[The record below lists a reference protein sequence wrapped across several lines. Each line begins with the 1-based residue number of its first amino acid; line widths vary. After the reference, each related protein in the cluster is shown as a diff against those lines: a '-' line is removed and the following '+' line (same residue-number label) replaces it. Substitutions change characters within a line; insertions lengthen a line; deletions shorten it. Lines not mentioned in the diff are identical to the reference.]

1 MIRDHDPKGGIILK
15 KEFSQ
20 EEMEQILKKDAVIPA
35 SVDEKIKE
43 TYERLGLTAA
53 APEGQDKGSASEKTR
68 PFRMKK
74 KKVWVTIAAAA
85 ALTAGLGITAFA
97 VNQLLKVDLPEKDGT
112 LAYNVSVDPEAK
124 EAHAVTSSPTYVP
137 EGYEYHEDGPY
148 GGKWHNDTTDGTMS
162 IITHNAAD
170 LYLMTQTGGG
180 TTSQIDKND
189 YIKTIE
195 IGGMNVDVFSSDSI
209 YTDDDTIRQDVVLT
223 NEEYGYMIQVSLD
236 GPDLADDEALKV
248 AEGLDI
254 QVSDETV
261 PYADDEEIAKIKDG
275 QTADFDSAYDS
286 SLFYNVGDV
295 ITDPQDKENK
305 TEFKV
310 TDVRLADSLP
320 LDQFPKENYVPD
332 YDSTVAPLLNE
343 DGTLKSHERY
353 SPASDSLSKEDLETA
368 DSKFIIATVE
378 ITNTGDSSTKEY
390 ITPMLEYLSTDGDG
404 SYTRFSVQSASA
416 AYQALSVDGEPLYQS
431 VQQYTDNQK
440 QHVRFAE
447 IGAGETLECTFAWV
461 VDDDCTD
468 NAYLSFF
475 DMYGGMTN
483 SYPRVKVAE

>member
-1 MIRDHDPKGGIILK
+1 MK

-20 EEMEQILKKDAVIPA
+20 EEMEQILKNDAVIPA

-43 TYERLGLTAA
+43 TYDRLGLTAA
-53 APEGQDKGSASEKTR
+53 APEEHDKGSTSKKTR
-68 PFRMKK
+68 PVRMKK

-97 VNQLLKVDLPEKDGT
+97 VNQLLKVDLTEKDGT
-112 LAYNVSVDPEAK
+112 LAYNISVDPETK
-124 EAHAVTSSPTYVP
+124 EAHIVTSTPTYVP
-137 EGYEYHEDGPY
+137 EGYKYQEEGPY
-148 GGKWHNDTTDGTMS
+148 EGQWHNNDTDGNMS
-162 IITHNAAD
+162 IITRNAAD
-170 LYLMTQTGGG
+170 LYLMSQTDGG
-180 TTSQIDKND
+180 TSSPIDKGD

-195 IGGMNVDVFSSDSI
+195 IGGMNVDLFSSDSI
-209 YTDDDTIRQDVVLT
+209 HTDDDTIRQDVILT
-223 NEEYGYMIQVSLD
+223 NEEYGYMIQVFLN
-236 GPDLADDEALKV
+236 GTDLADDEALKV

-261 PYADDEEIAKIKDG
+261 PYATDEEIAKIKDE

-295 ITDPQDKENK
+295 ITDPQDKDNK

-310 TDVRLADSLP
+310 TDVKLADSLP

-332 YDSTVAPLLNE
+332 YDVTVAPLLNE

-353 SPASDSLSKEDLETA
+353 SPASGSLSKDNLETA
-368 DSKFIIATVE
+368 DSKFIVATVE
-378 ITNTGDSSTKEY
+378 ITNTGDSSTEEY
-390 ITPMLEYLSTDGDG
+390 ITPMLEYLRKDEDGN
-404 SYTRFSVQSASA
+404 YTRFDIQSATA

-440 QHVRFAE
+440 KHVRFAE

>member
-20 EEMEQILKKDAVIPA
+20 EEMEQILKNDAVIPA
-35 SVDEKIKE
+35 SVDERIKE
-43 TYERLGLTAA
+43 TYDRLGLTAT
-53 APEGQDKGSASEKTR
+53 APKEHDKG
-68 PFRMKK
+68 
-74 KKVWVTIAAAA
+74 
-85 ALTAGLGITAFA
+85 
-97 VNQLLKVDLPEKDGT
+97 N
-112 LAYNVSVDPEAK
+112 
-124 EAHAVTSSPTYVP
+124 
-137 EGYEYHEDGPY
+137 
-148 GGKWHNDTTDGTMS
+148 
-162 IITHNAAD
+162 
-170 LYLMTQTGGG
+170 
-180 TTSQIDKND
+180 
-189 YIKTIE
+189 YIKTME
-195 IGGMNVDVFSSDSI
+195 LGGMNVDLFSSDSI
-209 YTDDDTIRQDVVLT
+209 YTDDDTTRQDVVLT
-223 NEEYGYMIQVSLD
+223 SEDYGYMIQVFLN
-236 GPDLADDEALKV
+236 GTDLADDEALKV

-261 PYADDEEIAKIKDG
+261 PYATDEEIAKIKDG

-295 ITDPQDKENK
+295 ITDPQDKDHK

>member
-1 MIRDHDPKGGIILK
+1 MK

-20 EEMEQILKKDAVIPA
+20 EEMEQVLKNDAVIPA

-43 TYERLGLTAA
+43 TYARLGLTAA
-53 APEGQDKGSASEKTR
+53 APEEHNKGSASQKTR

-97 VNQLLKVDLPEKDGT
+97 VNQLLNVDLTEKDGA

-124 EAHAVTSSPTYVP
+124 EAHVVTSSPTYVP
-137 EGYEYHEDGPY
+137 EGYEYQEDGAY
-148 GGKWHNDTTDGTMS
+148 EGQWHNSDNDGSMS

-170 LYLMTQTGGG
+170 LYLMSQTDGG
-180 TTSQIDKND
+180 TTSQIDKDD

-195 IGGMNVDVFSSDSI
+195 IGGMNVDLFSSDSI

-223 NEEYGYMIQVSLD
+223 NEEYGYMIQVFLE

-261 PYADDEEIAKIKDG
+261 PYADDEEIAKIKEE
-275 QTADFDSAYDS
+275 QTTDFDSAYDS

-295 ITDPQDKENK
+295 ITSPQDKDHK

-310 TDVRLADSLP
+310 TDIRLADSLP

-332 YDSTVAPLLNE
+332 YDSTVAPLLNN
-343 DGTLKSHERY
+343 DGTLKPHERY
-353 SPASDSLSKEDLETA
+353 SPTSDSLSKENLETT
-368 DSKFIIATVE
+368 DSKFIVATVE
-378 ITNTGDSSTKEY
+378 ITNTGDSSTEEY
-390 ITPMLEYLSTDGDG
+390 ITPMLEYLSEDENG
-404 SYTRFSVQSASA
+404 SYTRFNVQSASA
-416 AYQALSVDGEPLYQS
+416 AYQDLSVEGEPLYQS
-431 VQQYTDNQK
+431 VQQSTENQK

-447 IGAGETLECTFAWV
+447 IGAGETLKCTFAWV

-475 DMYGGMTN
+475 DMYGGLTN
-483 SYPRVKVAE
+483 SYPRVKVTE

>member
-1 MIRDHDPKGGIILK
+1 MK

-20 EEMEQILKKDAVIPA
+20 EEMEQILKKDAVIPT

-53 APEGQDKGSASEKTR
+53 VPEGHDKGSASQKTR
-68 PFRMKK
+68 PVRMKK

-97 VNQLLKVDLPEKDGT
+97 VNQLLKVDLTEKDGT

-124 EAHAVTSSPTYVP
+124 EAHVVTSSPTYVP

-148 GGKWHNDTTDGTMS
+148 GGKWHNDTTDGSMS

-180 TTSQIDKND
+180 TASQIDKGD
-189 YIKTIE
+189 YIKTVE

-223 NEEYGYMIQVSLD
+223 NEEYGYMIQVYLE
-236 GPDLADDEALKV
+236 GTDLADDEALKV

-261 PYADDEEIAKIKDG
+261 PYATDEEIVKIKEE

-295 ITDPQDKENK
+295 ITDPQDKDNK

-332 YDSTVAPLLNE
+332 YDSAVAPLLNE
-343 DGTLKSHERY
+343 DGTLKPHERY
-353 SPASDSLSKEDLETA
+353 SPASDSFSEDNLETA
-368 DSKFIIATVE
+368 DSKFIVATVE
-378 ITNTGDSSTKEY
+378 ITNNGDSSTEEY
-390 ITPMLEYLSTDGDG
+390 ITPMLEYLSKDENGN
-404 SYTRFSVQSASA
+404 YTKFDVQSASA
-416 AYQALSVDGEPLYQS
+416 AYQALNVDGAPLYQS
-431 VQQYTDNQK
+431 VQQFTDNQK

-447 IGAGETLECTFAWV
+447 IGAGETLKCTFAWV

-483 SYPRVKVAE
+483 SYPRVKVTE

>member
-1 MIRDHDPKGGIILK
+1 MK

-20 EEMEQILKKDAVIPA
+20 EEMEQVLKNDAVIPA

-43 TYERLGLTAA
+43 TYARLGLTAA
-53 APEGQDKGSASEKTR
+53 APEEHNKGSASQKTR

-97 VNQLLKVDLPEKDGT
+97 VNQLLNVDLTEKDGA

-124 EAHAVTSSPTYVP
+124 EAHVVTSSPTYVP
-137 EGYEYHEDGPY
+137 EGYEYQEDGAY
-148 GGKWHNDTTDGTMS
+148 EGQWHNSDNDGSMS

-170 LYLMTQTGGG
+170 LYLMSQTDGG
-180 TTSQIDKND
+180 TTSQIDKDD

-195 IGGMNVDVFSSDSI
+195 IGGMNVDLFSSDSI

-223 NEEYGYMIQVSLD
+223 NEEYGYMIQVFLE

-248 AEGLDI
+248 AERLDI

-261 PYADDEEIAKIKDG
+261 PYADDEEIAKIKEE
-275 QTADFDSAYDS
+275 QTTDFDSAYDS

-295 ITDPQDKENK
+295 ITSPQDKDHK

-310 TDVRLADSLP
+310 TDIRLADSLP

-332 YDSTVAPLLNE
+332 YDSTVAPLLND
-343 DGTLKSHERY
+343 DGTLKPHERY
-353 SPASDSLSKEDLETA
+353 SPTSDSLSKENLETT
-368 DSKFIIATVE
+368 DSKFIVATVE
-378 ITNTGDSSTKEY
+378 ITNTGDSSTEEY
-390 ITPMLEYLSTDGDG
+390 ITPMLEYLSEDENG
-404 SYTRFSVQSASA
+404 SYTRFNVQSASA
-416 AYQALSVDGEPLYQS
+416 AYQDLSVEGEPLYQS
-431 VQQYTDNQK
+431 VQQSTENQK

-447 IGAGETLECTFAWV
+447 IGAGETLKCTFAWV

-475 DMYGGMTN
+475 DMYGGLTN
-483 SYPRVKVAE
+483 SYPRVKVTE